1 MIKNRKNFNY
11 SWFNLTI
18 MFDIHLNTHISSV
31 FWSLIVRKSLVSH
44 KWISIS
50 QLIYFGR
57 ITNSIKFMLSYYT
70 TSCVFRWLI
79 RIDLEIKHCI
89 CILYYVILK
98 KWITLFLYWSFILVS
113 IDFKIMWWC
122 KRSKIV
128 VKTLAKCVV
137 VSYPTSSLIVLN

>member
-1 MIKNRKNFNY
+1 
-11 SWFNLTI
+11 
-18 MFDIHLNTHISSV
+18 MFDIHLNTHIPSM
-31 FWSLIVRKSLVSH
+31 FWSLIERKSLISH
-44 KWISIS
+44 KLISIS
-50 QLIYFGR
+50 KLIYFGR

-70 TSCVFRWLI
+70 TSGVFRWLI
-79 RIDLEIKHCI
+79 RINLEIKHCI

-113 IDFKIMWWC
+113 IYFKIMRWC
-122 KRSKIV
+122 KWSKIV